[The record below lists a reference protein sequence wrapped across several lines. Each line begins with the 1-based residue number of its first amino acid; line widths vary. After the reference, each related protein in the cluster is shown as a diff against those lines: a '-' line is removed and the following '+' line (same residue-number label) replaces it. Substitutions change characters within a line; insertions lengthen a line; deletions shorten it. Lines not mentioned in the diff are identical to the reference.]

1 MTPAALLE
9 SRSPSCPPT
18 VQFGKAA
25 AAAEL
30 QYCEEPVARPSDL
43 PEFHR
48 RTGMAV
54 ALDESV
60 DEGEAEGGREGG
72 VRSREE
78 GGRRAA
84 SQLVLSQALAGVCMG
99 VYTAQAGSLPPAPRT
114 EGPLCLPICAGLVG
128 PGAPDAEALCEGAAA
143 LVLKPAVLGGFERT
157 AQLAAWAAQR
167 GMHAVVS
174 SAFESSLG
182 LSQLAQLA
190 AALEAAPGAQATQH
204 GLATLTWFAEDLLP
218 AAASAQLLQPDSAG
232 DGVALSMEAAQAV
245 GSSAVALA
253 LGLDQQASGAVPQPQ
268 LQRRSCSVQTAGASY
283 AFGLLEAVPV
293 EASSGSSGNGSGSK
307 GDQPPVLL
315 LHGFMGAADDW
326 RPLMQSLGLQRRCVA
341 LDLPGH
347 GGTAVVATSGANDIS
362 SSTGGTGS
370 SGQEA
375 YSLEAAA
382 DAVAAL
388 VQQEGLAG
396 CRLVGYS
403 LGARLALLLAARWPH
418 LFSAVVSVSGG
429 QLGFGQ
435 AGMCPPRSDAALC
448 TLAELHHPQAFNK
461 PSQLGLE
468 LPLCSVHA
476 PPACQTQLPA
486 LSAPHATTPWLP
498 RCAPAACL
506 LFWSTG
512 TSSRCGRCCAPAPGE
527 QLLGG
532 VLVPAVCAGC
542 GPPRRQCRLSWRRF
556 RLALCSSQPCSSQ
569 PRRPACPQTPASR
582 HRFAAMLQQRQAA
595 GDAAQLAAVL
605 AAASPGRA
613 PSVWQ
618 ELEGAAAAGS
628 LPPLLLVAGQA
639 DAKFVGIAEKLAGRL
654 AAAGSPSGSADEE
667 DEGDW
672 HAAQLPLASGDSA
685 SDAHMGGGASV
696 EVALLPGCGHAPHI
710 ERPVELL
717 AALQRFLS
725 SHSSM

>member
-1 MTPAALLE
+1 MA
-9 SRSPSCPPT
+9 C
-18 VQFGKAA
+18 
-25 AAAEL
+25 
-30 QYCEEPVARPSDL
+30 PSDL

-72 VRSREE
+72 GRS
-78 GGRRAA
+78 A
-84 SQLVLSQALAGVCMG
+84 SWS
-99 VYTAQAGSLPPAPRT
+99 RT
-114 EGPLCLPICAGLVG
+114 EGPLCLPTCAGLVG

-143 LVLKPAVLGGFERT
+143 LVLKPAVLGGLERT

-167 GMHAVVS
+167 GMRAVVS

-190 AALEAAPGAQATQH
+190 AALETAPGVQASQH
-204 GLATLTWFAEDLLP
+204 GLATLSWFAEDLLP
-218 AAASAQLLQPDSAG
+218 EAASAQLLQPDSAG
-232 DGVALSMEAAQAV
+232 GGMAVSMEAAQAV

-253 LGLDQQASGAVPQPQ
+253 LALHQQAAGAGPQPQ
-268 LQRRSCSVQTAGASY
+268 VQRRSCSVQTAGASY
-283 AFGLLEAVPV
+283 AFSLLEAVPA
-293 EASSGSSGNGSGSK
+293 EASRGSSSSGSGSTAY
-307 GDQPPVLL
+307 QPPVLL

-347 GGTAVVATSGANDIS
+347 GGTAVVATSSANDIS
-362 SSTGGTGS
+362 SSTGGSGG

-375 YSLEAAA
+375 YGLEATA

-388 VQQEGLAG
+388 VQQEGLTG

-429 QLGFGQ
+429 RPGFGQ

-468 LPLCSVHA
+468 LPLCSVQA
-476 PPACQTQLPA
+476 LPACQTQLPA
-486 LSAPHATTPWLP
+486 LSALHATTPWLP

-532 VLVPAVCAGC
+532 VVLQLCVRAVGPQGGSADLRGVDVGLLSAAPNPSVLPAPEPLPLVSGLRPCCSSG
-542 GPPRRQCRLSWRRF
+542 RRRATPHSWR
-556 RLALCSSQPCSSQ
+556 LCWP
-569 PRRPACPQTPASR
+569 PPLLEGRPACGRSLKTQPRPAACR
-582 HRFAAMLQQRQAA
+582 PCCWWQARQMPN
-595 GDAAQLAAVL
+595 
-605 AAASPGRA
+605 S
-613 PSVWQ
+613 
-618 ELEGAAAAGS
+618 
-628 LPPLLLVAGQA
+628 
-639 DAKFVGIAEKLAGRL
+639 
-654 AAAGSPSGSADEE
+654 
-667 DEGDW
+667 
-672 HAAQLPLASGDSA
+672 
-685 SDAHMGGGASV
+685 
-696 EVALLPGCGHAPHI
+696 
-710 ERPVELL
+710 
-717 AALQRFLS
+717 
-725 SHSSM
+725 